1 MKQALYNLKIQRV
14 YKLFSFEYL
23 NMENN
28 IVFMELADEELLSAQ
43 CIKYTQRLIF
53 NSSTHNL
60 PWIESEFLDV
70 DTTLESS
77 WSNFSDINT
86 K

>member
-1 MKQALYNLKIQRV
+1 
-14 YKLFSFEYL
+14 
-23 NMENN
+23 
-28 IVFMELADEELLSAQ
+28 MELADEEFLSAQ

>member
-1 MKQALYNLKIQRV
+1 
-14 YKLFSFEYL
+14 
-23 NMENN
+23 MENN
-28 IVFMELADEELLSAQ
+28 IVFMELADEEFLSAQ
-43 CIKYTQRLIF
+43 WIKYTQRLIF
-53 NSSTHNL
+53 NSSTHNF